1 MQDTEAVSYDTEA
14 YDEIRDRREAKHALL
29 QQEDLMEE
37 LTGEDLPYS
46 DDLGRGMRTFLWVVG
61 GFFASMAV
69 AGFLAHPVAGFVLAG
84 ILSMLWCWMV
94 SAGKEIFAS
103 ADGAGNMYRNQRVG
117 RSPEWSKQRDER
129 AEIVETIVGHE
140 GSTDL
145 LNNLDDPDYV
155 RTLKEALHRDE
166 HGWTMSD

>member
-1 MQDTEAVSYDTEA
+1 MQESPRDTEA
-14 YDEIRDRREAKHALL
+14 YDEIRNRREARHALL

-46 DDLGRGMRTFLWVVG
+46 DDLGSGVRAFLWMVG
-61 GFFASMAV
+61 ALFVFMSIASFIANPI
-69 AGFLAHPVAGFVLAG
+69 AGFAFAGM
-84 ILSMLWCWMV
+84 LSVLWCWLV
-94 SAGKEIFAS
+94 SGGKEISAS
-103 ADGAGNMYRNQRVG
+103 ADGAGNMYRNQRIG
-117 RSPEWSKQRDER
+117 RSDGWSKQREER
-129 AEIVETIVGHE
+129 VRIVDTIVGHE